1 MNVEKEAFARGD
13 RMKITM
19 SGKPAMSGR
28 KHFRLEPTDVP
39 RRTGQRLV
47 LVPGAIG
54 SYHGRSSQMLREIQG
69 ARRIHRSGAENR
81 HT

>member
-1 MNVEKEAFARGD
+1 MNVEKEAFAKGD
-13 RMKITM
+13 RIKTTM

-39 RRTGQRLV
+39 RKTGQRLV
-47 LVPGAIG
+47 LVPSAIG
-54 SYHGRSSQMLREIQG
+54 SYHGRSSQMLREIRG
-69 ARRIHRSGAENR
+69 ARRIHRSGADNR